1 MKKFELRGLK
11 SLADFG
17 RRISEID
24 NDVEDLRLA
33 FYLDLRPSFWKEFGG
48 KFYERK
54 ILDVELKSLMISGIH
69 GGLFKRLL
77 SMIDVSRIETLIMP
91 DRHDMEKSCRSEEF
105 FEKWNDFNCLKEVV
119 IGTKALGCN
128 VEFDKYVG
136 FDFEEGS
143 CRTMELDRMMPFDV
157 FALNAFR
164 SVTNL
169 DRVVYYDFESEKVCG
184 LYKTFCEGQIT
195 ICNSFGELSLSSE

>member
-1 MKKFELRGLK
+1 MKKFELRGLE

-54 ILDVELKSLMISGIH
+54 ILEAELKSLMISGIH
-69 GGLFKRLL
+69 GVLFKRLL
-77 SMIDVSRIETLIMP
+77 NMIDVGRVETLIMP

-105 FEKWNDFNCLKEVV
+105 FEKWNEFNCLKKVV
-119 IGTKALGCN
+119 IGTKALGYN
-128 VEFDKYVG
+128 VEFDKYVD
-136 FDFEEGS
+136 FDFEQGL
-143 CRTMELDRMMPFDV
+143 CRNIRVNGGMPFDV

-164 SVTNL
+164 SVTSL
-169 DRVVYYDFESEKVCG
+169 DRVVYYDFESKKTCG
-184 LYKTFCEGQIT
+184 VYKSGCVGELS
-195 ICNSFGELSLSSE
+195 ICNGFGELSLSSE